1 MSVTLRVV
9 LLIVSALNFG
19 WTILRI
25 RKAQMKIEDTVFWI
39 LFSGLLVVLSL
50 FPQLIA
56 WGAAA
61 TGVYSPVNFV
71 FLTIIF
77 VLIVKLFRLSIKL
90 SQMESRFQ
98 TFTQIY
104 AIDKL
109 TEEENKKE
117 EIHDKDSEKESILL
131 REEVKL

>member
-56 WGAAA
+56 WGAAV

-98 TFTQIY
+98 TFMQIY

-109 TEEENKKE
+109 AEEKKE
-117 EIHDKDSEKESILL
+117 EIHDKELGKETAFSKES
-131 REEVKL
+131 VTT